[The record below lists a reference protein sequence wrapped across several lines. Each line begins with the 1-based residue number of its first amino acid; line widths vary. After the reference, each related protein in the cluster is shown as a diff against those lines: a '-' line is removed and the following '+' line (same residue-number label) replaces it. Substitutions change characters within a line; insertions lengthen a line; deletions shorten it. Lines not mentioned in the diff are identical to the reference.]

1 MFGTVAKETNF
12 LFSDKEPLR
21 SHAIKEK
28 SYFKIGILKQHSQN
42 FTSVTVGEYLKDEHH
57 KGWSELEEGHLTEI
71 SNIRLN
77 LICYFP
83 RPNALN
89 AYETASNSTSHKR

>member
-1 MFGTVAKETNF
+1 MAKETNS

-42 FTSVTVGEYLKDEHH
+42 FTSVTVREYLKDEHH
-57 KGWSELEEGHLTEI
+57 KGWSELGGGTFNR
-71 SNIRLN
+71 NIKHKIEPN
-77 LICYFP
+77 LLLSK
-83 RPNALN
+83 A
-89 AYETASNSTSHKR
+89 KRVKCL

>member
-1 MFGTVAKETNF
+1 MAKETNS

-21 SHAIKEK
+21 SQAIKEK

-57 KGWSELEEGHLTEI
+57 KGWSELEGTLNRNIKHKIEPHLLL
-71 SNIRLN
+71 SK
-77 LICYFP
+77 
-83 RPNALN
+83 A
-89 AYETASNSTSHKR
+89 KRVKCL